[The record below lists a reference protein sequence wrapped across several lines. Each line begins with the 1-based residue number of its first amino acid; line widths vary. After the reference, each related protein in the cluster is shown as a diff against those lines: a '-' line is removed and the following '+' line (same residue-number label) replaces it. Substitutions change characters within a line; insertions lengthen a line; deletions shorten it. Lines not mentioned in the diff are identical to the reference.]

1 MPEQPMGRSPGSPN
15 REVTVNL
22 APEILEEW
30 LQDHRTREVLRA
42 LKAVLADYQE
52 QLLQG
57 QTWRPHSAEETALLT
72 SRLLGQI
79 YALNLIVDL
88 RPPDIAAEEPRKT
101 GYEPTV

>member
-1 MPEQPMGRSPGSPN
+1 MNLSPE
-15 REVTVNL
+15 TL
-22 APEILEEW
+22 DEW

-42 LKAVLADYQE
+42 LRAVLEDYQE

-57 QTWRPHSAEETALLT
+57 QTWRPNSAEETALLT

-79 YALNLIVDL
+79 YALRLLVDL
-88 RPPDIAAEEPRKT
+88 RPPEPGTEEPRKT